1 MHTQKC
7 ANTIGAFSYLFG
19 QTVAQALVAVSSTL
33 GQFKISGY
41 ISRET
46 HHQKNLQFMY
56 VNKRLILKSKL
67 HKLANSMLGNSFLLK
82 TNTTSRD
89 IPISKEI
96 SAGQWLAF
104 SPPRKRDKYAVYLLN
119 VECPYHVYDVCFD
132 PKKTLIEFSNWDNVL
147 QCMELAIHTFLEK
160 EYHMTLSEQSCSH
173 SLQDKNNDSNMLSIL
188 EELEQ
193 VEEEC
198 TVAQLRVQNPDPSD
212 TLDQE
217 KNSDMHGLSEN
228 VSKKMLDVSR
238 AVFGVPAKRRAK
250 NEGTCCRDDLCLR
263 SATVTFEETD
273 VESEITIILD
283 SGPHRSK
290 QDVLTNFASEP
301 TLCKSDS
308 ENPYPSLETYSA
320 PRLNR
325 TQMTAVVKENV
336 TDVARRN
343 LNRLIGHASDI
354 PVTESDS
361 EALSIQCMF
370 TKTNSD
376 LHPIERFRN
385 YLSKRI
391 QPEYHSK
398 QVDIPPITKF
408 RETFHCV
415 SNVEIPMPF
424 KNFEWRALNHFFI
437 MSGSLKK
444 GVHLTNK
451 CDISNVTTNLKDVPV
466 GDCETTQQGI
476 HAHNG
481 DGSSSFHTAQT
492 NAKCLLGKRTKKQ
505 TDVSNECKEF
515 YTRKH
520 TNCAL
525 YADHSLQHS
534 LLQNVSKSLSDV
546 NVTKPITVF
555 KNTQNKEADIF
566 DFERTFSQ
574 YSASFPDELL
584 MEKGVS
590 NACSSSSYK
599 RALCKDFNTP
609 HREVVGVEEC
619 VQFQLRN
626 DVHMGGQNQRETR
639 LAATK
644 SNVKAS
650 EVAHGNERSGFN
662 LFNLASTTD
671 VKNVKEYMH
680 NIQKKNSTHKRDK
693 YTDGR
698 GMFSLIQNG
707 NQVHN
712 QLKRMHPEINVC
724 TCYTKT
730 YRKNESFSRN
740 YCTSYDFLH
749 TLEREEAK
757 ESNCTA
763 QNRMS
768 ICLTN
773 FQNEHA
779 ITKTSSCYE
788 NLHNVPAYRKSIRFN
803 CTDKRVFNSNYE
815 GKTMQLFT
823 SPDSSPC
830 VLHSLN
836 VAEECVRPDFG
847 AVTFGFSPKVEM
859 RHQSGCRNILKTF
872 SNNSDMLCGDKLMK
886 DMKREKFVR
895 NRCMG
900 ECAKRTS
907 QIVLS
912 SNSAVFKYQLG
923 NSMVLTSGSE
933 ADVET
938 GDDTVPCLQ
947 KKRRLNMLSFNNT
960 WTEKGRF
967 SKLPSKPEYSYTHE
981 KYINNSHFEKCLN
994 QKICYSV
1001 NKSWKKNE
1009 LSKQHHNDEACV
1021 SFQEQEKSAGCLSS
1035 DRQGSKS
1042 RVVDKSP
1049 LMSVEGGVS
1058 HVLDDSS
1065 NTIVPSSGSCC
1076 SLLSHFSQTANC
1088 KMIVSDS
1095 DSEISLNDHAV
1106 TGNIDPGY
1114 LPCVQSRLTVSSN
1127 GNTTENRDHF
1137 PRSFSHET
1145 EEGKMIAET
1154 GRICIPFG
1162 QDSSEVETRT
1172 VGVPE
1177 THVCREKSVE
1187 NVRTELSAT
1196 VLLDVIDSLKI
1207 VCISDFPSKE
1217 NCARRLGNESRI
1229 SEVEN
1234 VNSGDESNIVS
1245 PNVTVIQEVSESC
1258 NSQLTN
1264 RTGELDD
1271 TMKSNFGDKCF
1282 ENELSFSKQSLQ
1294 SDTIKCGMSVSNK
1307 GIEDEASHLSLME
1320 STCGQGQ
1327 LLCFRG
1333 LSQSNAQHCGIS
1345 AVLNCNDGGS
1355 KHVLTREE
1363 GPGVGRLACDSELS
1377 LSIRESKSK
1386 NKKVSGTSDTFSLT
1400 KENNTVVIRDTFSN
1414 SGRVPNGPNH
1424 SSVDDRLESRNNL
1437 NHGVLA
1443 ADNFTDDGSTHI
1455 LRQDGI
1461 FNSESNA
1468 CLQQYETLSFCK
1480 STQGNGND
1488 ASRLSN
1494 NVKSNDRE
1502 HGSDIMHTDFITSE
1516 QITHINATESDGKF
1530 SVLSKN
1536 LEAGKKQ
1543 NLNELL
1549 HSGTCTVTNGWM
1561 LSEKQSDL
1569 LDRKRRSDSNCLDT
1583 HGKRSCTEQP
1593 NENVSMHKCKPC
1605 NNVTAP
1611 EVSMS
1616 DLIST
1621 QDLNEAFDNI
1631 MNKIAESDTNKK
1643 ENCAFT
1649 VRQDVAADTLGNK
1662 TVEMDMQRET
1672 DKISCNSKDISLK
1685 CPKGWEQKLD
1695 PKGKVFFVH
1704 VETGLTSYTIPSQ
1717 VKTQNLY
1724 SMSKRFAFLPKG
1736 MSPVLKN
1743 TVKKSYKDSEENTL
1757 TPVSHQVLCNV
1768 ITDSYSLVDELAV
1781 IKWKNVQGKK
1791 GTGKIIYIMC
1801 MVCHD
1806 YCIQN
1811 NICIF
1816 MQFIRRL
1823 PFFTQC
1829 DFNV

>member
-1 MHTQKC
+1 LHTQKC
-7 ANTIGAFSYLFG
+7 ANTISVFSYLYG
-19 QTVAQALVAVSSTL
+19 ETVAQALVAVSSTL

-46 HHQKNLQFMY
+46 HHQKNLQFVY

-96 SAGQWLAF
+96 STGRWLAF

-119 VECPYHVYDVCFD
+119 VECPYHIYDVCFD

-147 QCMELAIHTFLEK
+147 QCMELAIRTFLEK

-173 SLQDKNNDSNMLSIL
+173 SLQEKNNDSNILSVL

-198 TVAQLRVQNPDPSD
+198 TVAELRVQNPDPSD
-212 TLDQE
+212 MLDQE

-250 NEGTCCRDDLCLR
+250 NEGTCCRDDLRLR
-263 SATVTFEETD
+263 SAAVTLEETE

-283 SGPHRSK
+283 SGAHRSK
-290 QDVLTNFASEP
+290 QDVLTNFTSET
-301 TLCKSDS
+301 TLCKCDS

-325 TQMTAVVKENV
+325 AQKTGVLKEK
-336 TDVARRN
+336 VARRN
-343 LNRLIGHASDI
+343 LNHLIGHISDI

-361 EALSIQCMF
+361 ETLSVQCMF

-376 LHPIERFRN
+376 LYPIERFRN
-385 YLSKRI
+385 YISKRI

-424 KNFEWRALNHFFI
+424 KNFEWHALNRFLI
-437 MSGSLKK
+437 MSGLLKK
-444 GVHLTNK
+444 GVNLTNK
-451 CDISNVTTNLKDVPV
+451 CDKSNVTTNLKDVPV
-466 GDCETTQQGI
+466 GDYETTQQGI

-481 DGSSSFHTAQT
+481 DGGSSFHTAQT
-492 NAKCLLGKRTKKQ
+492 NVKCLLGERTDKQ
-505 TDVSNECKEF
+505 TNVSNECKKV
-515 YTRKH
+515 YTREH

-525 YADHSLQHS
+525 YADHSLQQS
-534 LLQNVSKSLSDV
+534 SLQNVSKSLSDV

-555 KNTQNKEADIF
+555 ENTQNKGADIF

-574 YSASFPDELL
+574 YSTNFSDELL
-584 MEKGVS
+584 MAKSVS
-590 NACSSSSYK
+590 NACSSASYK
-599 RALCKDFNTP
+599 RSLCKDFNTP
-609 HREVVGVEEC
+609 HREVIEVEEC
-619 VQFQLRN
+619 VQFQLPN
-626 DVHMGGQNQRETR
+626 DVSMCGQNQRETR

-644 SNVKAS
+644 SNVPVRSCLKAS
-650 EVAHGNERSGFN
+650 DVAHDNERSGFK
-662 LFNLASTTD
+662 LFHLTSTTD

-680 NIQKKNSTHKRDK
+680 NIQKIHSTHKKDK

-698 GMFSLIQNG
+698 AMFSLIQNN

-712 QLKRMHPEINVC
+712 QLKHMHPEINMC

-730 YRKNESFSRN
+730 YRKDDSFSRN
-740 YCTSYDFLH
+740 YCTNYDFLH

-757 ESNCTA
+757 KNKCTA
-763 QNRMS
+763 QNSMS
-768 ICLTN
+768 VCLTN
-773 FQNEHA
+773 FQDEHS

-788 NLHNVPAYRKSIRFN
+788 NLHNVPAYRKSVRFN

-815 GKTMQLFT
+815 GKTVQLFT
-823 SPDSSPC
+823 SPESSPC
-830 VLHSLN
+830 VLHSVN

-847 AVTFGFSPKVEM
+847 AVTFRFSPKVEM

-872 SNNSDMLCGDKLMK
+872 SSNSDVLCGDKLMK
-886 DMKREKFVR
+886 DMQRAEFVR
-895 NRCMG
+895 NHCMG
-900 ECAKRTS
+900 NCAKRIS
-907 QIVLS
+907 QVVLS
-912 SNSAVFKYQLG
+912 SNSAVFKRQLG
-923 NSMVLTSGSE
+923 NNMILTSGSE
-933 ADVET
+933 ADVESSN
-938 GDDTVPCLQ
+938 DTVPCPQ
-947 KKRRLNMLSFNNT
+947 KKRRLNVLSFNNT
-960 WTEKGRF
+960 RTEKGRF

-981 KYINNSHFEKCLN
+981 KVINNSHFEKCLK

-1001 NKSWKKNE
+1001 NKSWNRNE
-1009 LSKQHHNDEACV
+1009 LSKQQHNGEACM

-1035 DRQGSKS
+1035 DRQGSRS
-1042 RVVDKSP
+1042 SVVDKSP
-1049 LMSVEGGVS
+1049 LMSVEEGVP
-1058 HVLDDSS
+1058 HILDDSS

-1076 SLLSHFSQTANC
+1076 DLLSHFSNTANC

-1095 DSEISLNDHAV
+1095 DSDISLHDHAV

-1114 LPCVQSRLTVSSN
+1114 LPCVQNRLTVSSN
-1127 GNTTENRDHF
+1127 GNTTENQDHCS
-1137 PRSFSHET
+1137 RSFSHEI
-1145 EEGKMIAET
+1145 EEGKIIAET
-1154 GRICIPFG
+1154 SSICIPFG
-1162 QDSSEVETRT
+1162 QGSSEVETRT

-1187 NVRTELSAT
+1187 NVCTELSTT
-1196 VLLDVIDSLKI
+1196 VLLDVIDTLRI
-1207 VCISDFPSKE
+1207 ICISDFPSKE
-1217 NCARRLGNESRI
+1217 NCARTLGNESHI

-1245 PNVTVIQEVSESC
+1245 PKVTVIQEVSESC
-1258 NSQLTN
+1258 NSLVNNSTVK
-1264 RTGELDD
+1264 LDD
-1271 TMKSNFGDKCF
+1271 TMKNNFGDKCF
-1282 ENELSFSKQSLQ
+1282 ENELLFSKQPLE

-1307 GIEDEASHLSLME
+1307 GIEDEASQLSLME
-1320 STCGQGQ
+1320 STSGQGQ

-1333 LSQSNAQHCGIS
+1333 LSQSNAQHCGMS
-1345 AVLNCNDGGS
+1345 AVLNCSDGGS
-1355 KHVLTREE
+1355 THVLTREE

-1377 LSIRESKSK
+1377 LSVQESKSK
-1386 NKKVSGTSDTFSLT
+1386 NKKVSGASDTFSLA
-1400 KENNTVVIRDTFSN
+1400 KKNNTVIIRDTFSN

-1443 ADNFTDDGSTHI
+1443 ADNFTDDGSAHT
-1455 LRQDGI
+1455 LRQDSVL
-1461 FNSESNA
+1461 NSESSA
-1468 CLQQYETLSFCK
+1468 CVQQYETLSFCK
-1480 STQGNGND
+1480 STKGNDND

-1494 NVKSNDRE
+1494 NVKRSDRE
-1502 HGSDIMHTDFITSE
+1502 HGSDIMHSDFITSE
-1516 QITHINATESDGKF
+1516 QITHVNATESDGKF

-1549 HSGTCTVTNGWM
+1549 HAGACTVTNGWI
-1561 LSEKQSDL
+1561 LSERRSDL
-1569 LDRKRRSDSNCLDT
+1569 LDRKRRSDGDCLDT

-1605 NNVTAP
+1605 NNNIAAP
-1611 EVSMS
+1611 EVYMS
-1616 DLIST
+1616 DSIST
-1621 QDLNEAFDNI
+1621 QDLNEALDNI
-1631 MNKIAESDTNKK
+1631 MKKIAESDTNKK

-1649 VRQDVAADTLGNK
+1649 VGQGDVAADTLGNK
-1662 TVEMDMQRET
+1662 TVETDMQKESHNI
-1672 DKISCNSKDISLK
+1672 KCNSKDISLK

-1736 MSPVLKN
+1736 MSPVLQN
-1743 TVKKSYKDSEENTL
+1743 TVKKSNKDSEENTL
-1757 TPVSHQVLCNV
+1757 TPVSHQALCNV

-1781 IKWKNVQGKK
+1781 VKWKDVQEKK
-1791 GTGKIIYIMC
+1791 ETGKIIYIMC

-1806 YCIQN
+1806 FCIQN
-1811 NICIF
+1811 NI
-1816 MQFIRRL
+1816 
-1823 PFFTQC
+1823 
-1829 DFNV
+1829 

>member
-1 MHTQKC
+1 MHFIDKYFVFQVSFSLRNDTEGKLVLHTQKC
-7 ANTIGAFSYLFG
+7 ANTISAFSTLYG
-19 QTVAQALVAVSSTL
+19 ETVAQALVAVSSTL
-33 GQFKISGY
+33 DQFKISGY

-46 HHQKNLQFMY
+46 HHQKNLQFIY

-96 SAGQWLAF
+96 STGRWLAF

-132 PKKTLIEFSNWDNVL
+132 PKKTLIEFCNWDNVL
-147 QCMELAIHTFLEK
+147 QCMELAIRTFLEK

-173 SLQDKNNDSNMLSIL
+173 SLQEKNSDSNLLSVH

-198 TVAQLRVQNPDPSD
+198 TVVQLRVQNPDPSD

-250 NEGTCCRDDLCLR
+250 NESTCCRDDLCLR
-263 SATVTFEETD
+263 SAAVTFEETD
-273 VESEITIILD
+273 IESEITIILD
-283 SGPHRSK
+283 SGAHRRK
-290 QDVLTNFASEP
+290 QDVLTNFTSEP
-301 TLCKSDS
+301 ILCKCDS
-308 ENPYPSLETYSA
+308 ENPYPSLETYIA
-320 PRLNR
+320 PQLNR
-325 TQMTAVVKENV
+325 TQMTGVLKENV

-343 LNRLIGHASDI
+343 LNRLMGHVSDI

-361 EALSIQCMF
+361 ETLSIQCMF

-376 LHPIERFRN
+376 LYPIERFRN
-385 YLSKRI
+385 YLRKRI

-408 RETFHCV
+408 RETFHSV

-424 KNFEWRALNHFFI
+424 KNFEWRALNRFL
-437 MSGSLKK
+437 MSGLLEK
-444 GVHLTNK
+444 GVNLTNK
-451 CDISNVTTNLKDVPV
+451 CEKSNVTTNLKDVAV

-481 DGSSSFHTAQT
+481 DGSSSFHTAQR
-492 NAKCLLGKRTKKQ
+492 NVKCLLGERTEKQ
-505 TDVSNECKEF
+505 TDVSNECKKF
-515 YTRKH
+515 YTQER

-546 NVTKPITVF
+546 NVTKPITVIE
-555 KNTQNKEADIF
+555 NTQNKEEDIF

-574 YSASFPDELL
+574 YSTNFPDELL
-584 MEKGVS
+584 MAKGVS
-590 NACSSSSYK
+590 NAYSSSSYK
-599 RALCKDFNTP
+599 RALFKDFNTP
-609 HREVVGVEEC
+609 HRKVVEVEEC
-619 VQFQLRN
+619 VQHQLPN
-626 DVHMGGQNQRETR
+626 DVHMCGQNQRETR

-644 SNVKAS
+644 SNVPVRSCLKAS
-650 EVAHGNERSGFN
+650 DVAYDNERSGFK
-662 LFNLASTTD
+662 LFHLASTTD
-671 VKNVKEYMH
+671 VENVKE
-680 NIQKKNSTHKRDK
+680 RDK
-693 YTDGR
+693 YTDRR
-698 GMFSLIQNG
+698 GMFSLIQNS

-712 QLKRMHPEINVC
+712 QLKLMHPEINVC
-724 TCYTKT
+724 TGYTKT
-730 YRKNESFSRN
+730 YRKNDSFSRN
-740 YCTSYDFLH
+740 YCTSYDFLQ

-757 ESNCTA
+757 QSKCTA
-763 QNRMS
+763 QNSMS

-773 FQNEHA
+773 FQDEHA

-803 CTDKRVFNSNYE
+803 CTDKRVFSSNYE
-815 GKTMQLFT
+815 GKTVQLFT
-823 SPDSSPC
+823 NPESSPC
-830 VLHSLN
+830 VLHGVN
-836 VAEECVRPDFG
+836 VAEEYVRPDFG
-847 AVTFGFSPKVEM
+847 AVTFRFSPEVEM

-872 SNNSDMLCGDKLMK
+872 SSNSDVLCGDKLMK
-886 DMKREKFVR
+886 DMQRAEFLR
-895 NRCMG
+895 NHSMG
-900 ECAKRTS
+900 NCAKRIS
-907 QIVLS
+907 QVVLS
-912 SNSAVFKYQLG
+912 SNSAVFKRHLE
-923 NSMVLTSGSE
+923 NNMILTSGNE
-933 ADVET
+933 ADVESSN
-938 GDDTVPCLQ
+938 DTVPCSK
-947 KKRRLNMLSFNNT
+947 KKRRLNTLSFNNT

-967 SKLPSKPEYSYTHE
+967 SKLPIKPQYSYTH
-981 KYINNSHFEKCLN
+981 KKDVNNRHFEKCLK
-994 QKICYSV
+994 QKMCYSI
-1001 NKSWKKNE
+1001 NKSWNRNE
-1009 LSKQHHNDEACV
+1009 LSKQQHNDEACM

-1035 DRQGSKS
+1035 DRQGSRS

-1049 LMSVEGGVS
+1049 LMSVEGGVP
-1058 HVLDDSS
+1058 HILDDSS

-1076 SLLSHFSQTANC
+1076 DLLSHFSQTANC

-1095 DSEISLNDHAV
+1095 DSDISLHDHAV
-1106 TGNIDPGY
+1106 TGNVDPGY
-1114 LPCVQSRLTVSSN
+1114 LPCVQNRLTVSSN
-1127 GNTTENRDHF
+1127 GNTTENQDHCS
-1137 PRSFSHET
+1137 RSFSREI
-1145 EEGKMIAET
+1145 EEGKLIAET
-1154 GRICIPFG
+1154 GSICIPFG
-1162 QDSSEVETRT
+1162 QGSSELETRR

-1177 THVCREKSVE
+1177 THVCKEKSAE
-1187 NVRTELSAT
+1187 NVCTELSAT
-1196 VLLDVIDSLKI
+1196 VLLDVIDTLRI
-1207 VCISDFPSKE
+1207 VRISDFPSKE
-1217 NCARRLGNESRI
+1217 NCARTVGNESRI

-1245 PNVTVIQEVSESC
+1245 PKVTVIQEVSESC
-1258 NSQLTN
+1258 NSLVNN
-1264 RTGELDD
+1264 RAGKLDD
-1271 TMKSNFGDKCF
+1271 TMKNNFGDKCF
-1282 ENELSFSKQSLQ
+1282 ENESLFSKQSLQ
-1294 SDTIKCGMSVSNK
+1294 SDTIKCGMSVSNE
-1307 GIEDEASHLSLME
+1307 GTEDEASQLSVIE
-1320 STCGQGQ
+1320 STCGQGE

-1333 LSQSNAQHCGIS
+1333 LSQSIAQHCGMS

-1355 KHVLTREE
+1355 TRVLTREE
-1363 GPGVGRLACDSELS
+1363 EPGVGRLACDSELP
-1377 LSIRESKSK
+1377 LSVQGSKSK
-1386 NKKVSGTSDTFSLT
+1386 NKKVSGASDTFTLA
-1400 KENNTVVIRDTFSN
+1400 KKNDTVVTRDTFSN
-1414 SGRVPNGPNH
+1414 SGRVPDGPNH

-1443 ADNFTDDGSTHI
+1443 ADNFADDGSTHTS
-1455 LRQDGI
+1455 RQDGI
-1461 FNSESNA
+1461 YNSESTA
-1468 CLQQYETLSFCK
+1468 CVQQYETLSFCK
-1480 STQGNGND
+1480 STQGNDND

-1494 NVKSNDRE
+1494 NVKSSDRE

-1516 QITHINATESDGKF
+1516 QITHINATDSDGKF

-1536 LEAGKKQ
+1536 LEDGKKQ

-1549 HSGTCTVTNGWM
+1549 HSGACTVTNGLI
-1561 LSEKQSDL
+1561 LSRKRSDL
-1569 LDRKRRSDSNCLDT
+1569 LDRKRRSDSECLDT

-1593 NENVSMHKCKPC
+1593 NENVSMHKCQPC
-1605 NNVTAP
+1605 NNNNITAP
-1611 EVSMS
+1611 EVYMS
-1616 DLIST
+1616 DSIST
-1621 QDLNEAFDNI
+1621 QDLNEALDNI
-1631 MNKIAESDTNKK
+1631 MIKVAESDTSKK

-1649 VRQDVAADTLGNK
+1649 VGQDDVAADTLGNK
-1662 TVEMDMQRET
+1662 TVETDMQKET
-1672 DKISCNSKDISLK
+1672 DKIRCNSEDISLK

-1724 SMSKRFAFLPKG
+1724 SMSERFAFLPKG
-1736 MSPVLKN
+1736 MSPILKN

-1757 TPVSHQVLCNV
+1757 TPVSHQALCNV
-1768 ITDSYSLVDELAV
+1768 ITDSYSIVDELAV
-1781 IKWKNVQGKK
+1781 VKWKDVQEKK

-1811 NICIF
+1811 NI
-1816 MQFIRRL
+1816 
-1823 PFFTQC
+1823 
-1829 DFNV
+1829 

>member
-1 MHTQKC
+1 LHTQKC
-7 ANTIGAFSYLFG
+7 ANIISAFSYLYG
-19 QTVAQALVAVSSTL
+19 ETIAQALVAVSSTL
-33 GQFKISGY
+33 GQLKISGY
-41 ISRET
+41 ISRDT

-96 SAGQWLAF
+96 STGRWLAF

-132 PKKTLIEFSNWDNVL
+132 PKKTLIEFCNWDDVL
-147 QCMELAIHTFLEK
+147 QCMELAIRTFLEK
-160 EYHMTLSEQSCSH
+160 EFHMTVSEQSCSH
-173 SLQDKNNDSNMLSIL
+173 SLQEKNSDSNMLSVL

-212 TLDQE
+212 VLDQE

-263 SATVTFEETD
+263 SAAVTFEETD

-283 SGPHRSK
+283 SGVHRSR
-290 QDVLTNFASEP
+290 QDVLTNVTSEP
-301 TLCKSDS
+301 TLCESDS
-308 ENPYPSLETYSA
+308 ENPYPSLETYRA

-325 TQMTAVVKENV
+325 KQITGVLKKNV

-343 LNRLIGHASDI
+343 LNRLIGHVSDI

-361 EALSIQCMF
+361 ETSIQCMF

-376 LHPIERFRN
+376 LYPIERFRN

-391 QPEYHSK
+391 HPEYHSK

-415 SNVEIPMPF
+415 SDVEIPMPF
-424 KNFEWRALNHFFI
+424 KNFEWRALNRFHI
-437 MSGSLKK
+437 MSGLLKR
-444 GVHLTNK
+444 GVNLTNK
-451 CDISNVTTNLKDVPV
+451 CNKYNVTTKFKDVPV

-492 NAKCLLGKRTKKQ
+492 NVKCLLGERIEKQ
-505 TDVSNECKEF
+505 TDVSNECKKF
-515 YTRKH
+515 YTRER
-520 TNCAL
+520 TNCAS
-525 YADHSLQHS
+525 YRDHSLQHS

-546 NVTKPITVF
+546 NVTTPITVF
-555 KNTQNKEADIF
+555 ENTQNKEADIF

-574 YSASFPDELL
+574 YSTNFPDELL
-584 MEKGVS
+584 TAKGVS
-590 NACSSSSYK
+590 NAGSSSSYK

-609 HREVVGVEEC
+609 HREVIQLEEC
-619 VQFQLRN
+619 VQFQLPN
-626 DVHMGGQNQRETR
+626 DAYSCGQNQRETR
-639 LAATK
+639 LAAAK
-644 SNVKAS
+644 SNVPMSSCLKAS
-650 EVAHGNERSGFN
+650 YVAHDNVSSGIKQFH
-662 LFNLASTTD
+662 LASTTD

-680 NIQKKNSTHKRDK
+680 NIQKIHSTHKREK
-693 YTDGR
+693 YTDR
-698 GMFSLIQNG
+698 RSLFSLIQNN

-712 QLKRMHPEINVC
+712 QVKLIHPETNVC
-724 TCYTKT
+724 PCYTQT
-730 YRKNESFSRN
+730 YRKNDSFSRN
-740 YCTSYDFLH
+740 YSTSYDFLH
-749 TLEREEAK
+749 TLGREEAK
-757 ESNCTA
+757 EGTCTA
-763 QNRMS
+763 QNSMS

-773 FQNEHA
+773 FQDEHE

-788 NLHNVPAYRKSIRFN
+788 NLHNVPAYRKSVRFN

-815 GKTMQLFT
+815 GKTVQLFT
-823 SPDSSPC
+823 SPESSPC
-830 VLHSLN
+830 VLHSVN
-836 VAEECVRPDFG
+836 VAEECVRPNFG
-847 AVTFGFSPKVEM
+847 AVTFRFSPKVEM

-872 SNNSDMLCGDKLMK
+872 SNNSDMLCGDKLMN
-886 DMKREKFVR
+886 DMQRAEFVR

-900 ECAKRTS
+900 NCAKRIS
-907 QIVLS
+907 QVVLS
-912 SNSAVFKYQLG
+912 SNSAVFKRQLG
-923 NSMVLTSGSE
+923 NNMILTSGSE
-933 ADVET
+933 ADVESSN
-938 GDDTVPCLQ
+938 DTVPCPP

-960 WTEKGRF
+960 WIEKGRF
-967 SKLPSKPEYSYTHE
+967 SKLPSKPEYSYKHE
-981 KYINNSHFEKCLN
+981 KDINNSHFAKCLRK
-994 QKICYSV
+994 KICFSV
-1001 NKSWKKNE
+1001 NKSWKRNE
-1009 LSKQHHNDEACV
+1009 LSKQQHNDEACV

-1035 DRQGSKS
+1035 DRQGSRS
-1042 RVVDKSP
+1042 RLVDKSP
-1049 LMSVEGGVS
+1049 LMSVEGGVP
-1058 HVLDDSS
+1058 HILDDSS
-1065 NTIVPSSGSCC
+1065 NTIVPSSGSCYD
-1076 SLLSHFSQTANC
+1076 LLSQFSQTANC

-1095 DSEISLNDHAV
+1095 DSDISLHDHVV
-1106 TGNIDPGY
+1106 TGSIDPGY
-1114 LPCVQSRLTVSSN
+1114 LPCIQNRLTGSSN
-1127 GNTTENRDHF
+1127 GNTTENQDHCS
-1137 PRSFSHET
+1137 RSFSCEN

-1154 GRICIPFG
+1154 GSICIPFG
-1162 QDSSEVETRT
+1162 QGSSEVETRT

-1187 NVRTELSAT
+1187 NVCTELSTTA
-1196 VLLDVIDSLKI
+1196 LLDVIDTLRI
-1207 VCISDFPSKE
+1207 ICISDFPSKE
-1217 NCARRLGNESRI
+1217 NCARTVGNESHI

-1245 PNVTVIQEVSESC
+1245 PEVTVIQEVSESC
-1258 NSQLTN
+1258 NSLLNN
-1264 RTGELDD
+1264 RTGKLDD
-1271 TMKSNFGDKCF
+1271 TMKNNFGDKCF
-1282 ENELSFSKQSLQ
+1282 ENESLFSKQSLQ

-1307 GIEDEASHLSLME
+1307 GIEDEASQLPSME
-1320 STCGQGQ
+1320 STCGQEQ
-1327 LLCFRG
+1327 LCFRG
-1333 LSQSNAQHCGIS
+1333 LSQSCARHCGMS

-1355 KHVLTREE
+1355 THVLTREE
-1363 GPGVGRLACDSELS
+1363 GHGVGRRTCDSE
-1377 LSIRESKSK
+1377 SKPK
-1386 NKKVSGTSDTFSLT
+1386 NKKVSGASDTFSLA
-1400 KENNTVVIRDTFSN
+1400 KKNNTVVIRDTFSN
-1414 SGRVPNGPNH
+1414 SGRVPNGQNQ

-1443 ADNFTDDGSTHI
+1443 VDNSADDGSTHT
-1455 LRQDGI
+1455 LRRDGI
-1461 FNSESNA
+1461 FNSESSA
-1468 CLQQYETLSFCK
+1468 CVQQCETLSFCK
-1480 STQGNGND
+1480 TTQGNDND

-1502 HGSDIMHTDFITSE
+1502 DGNDIMHTESIISE

-1536 LEAGKKQ
+1536 LDAGKKQ

-1549 HSGTCTVTNGWM
+1549 HFGACTVTNGWI
-1561 LSEKQSDL
+1561 LTEKQSDVL
-1569 LDRKRRSDSNCLDT
+1569 GRKRRNDSDFLDT
-1583 HGKRSCTEQP
+1583 HGKRSCTGQP
-1593 NENVSMHKCKPC
+1593 NENVSIHKCKPC
-1605 NNVTAP
+1605 NNNVTAP
-1611 EVSMS
+1611 EVYMS
-1616 DLIST
+1616 NSIST
-1621 QDLNEAFDNI
+1621 QDLNEVLDIITNE
-1631 MNKIAESDTNKK
+1631 IAESDTNKK
-1643 ENCAFT
+1643 ESCAFT
-1649 VRQDVAADTLGNK
+1649 VGQDDVAADTLGNK
-1662 TVEMDMQRET
+1662 TAEMGTQKET

-1704 VETGLTSYTIPSQ
+1704 VETGLTSYTIPNQ

-1757 TPVSHQVLCNV
+1757 TPASHQALHNV

-1781 IKWKNVQGKK
+1781 VKWKDVQEKK

-1806 YCIQN
+1806 FCIQN
-1811 NICIF
+1811 DICIF
-1816 MQFIRRL
+1816 I
-1823 PFFTQC
+1823 
-1829 DFNV
+1829 